1 MLSVSGSREPIYLAS
16 DGEGPSGV
24 PDVGGCCGGGE
35 AGADGRTR
43 GVEEGRGAA
52 VELGAHLVL
61 EA

>member
-16 DGEGPSGV
+16 DGEGPSGA
-24 PDVGGCCGGGE
+24 PDVGGPWGWGGKCRRE
-35 AGADGRTR
+35 DR

-52 VELGAHLVL
+52 VELGAYLVL